1 MVIDFGEH
9 RANEVSNK
17 IYKISRAQ
25 RVGDKILLTMNHS
38 LLESYLRDISRYQ
51 QLSPQEELTLATRA
65 RQGDAEAREQLIHAH
80 LRMVIN
86 IARQYQRPDVEM
98 LDLIQEGNIGL
109 IYAVDKFDPTR
120 GTKFSTYAFFWINK
134 HIQRFL
140 NHEPDALVSLDTE
153 LTDSSEHLLLSD
165 TIADRP
171 TILGGQTIPHIDTKI
186 EHEELQSK
194 VREMLSHL
202 PERERE
208 VLRLLYGMDLRRSY
222 TVSEVAKMLSISKV
236 RVCHLRDRALK
247 RMHDTGGI

>member
-1 MVIDFGEH
+1 
-9 RANEVSNK
+9 
-17 IYKISRAQ
+17 
-25 RVGDKILLTMNHS
+25 MNHS
-38 LLESYLRDISRYQ
+38 LLESYLRDISRHKPIAPEQ
-51 QLSPQEELTLATRA
+51 ELTLATRA

-80 LRMVIN
+80 LLMVVN

-153 LTDSSEHLLLSD
+153 LTDSSEYLLLSD

-171 TILGGQTIPHIDTKI
+171 TILGGQTIQHIDTKI
-186 EHEELQSK
+186 EHEELQNK

-208 VLRLLYGMDLRRSY
+208 VLRLLYGLDNYPVLSRN
-222 TVSEVAKMLSISKV
+222 EVAQIIGVTPQFIS
-236 RVCHLRDRALK
+236 RIRIDSLRQLEKAAVTMVDE
-247 RMHDTGGI
+247 